1 MFAGHAAQGVRLIY
15 LAVIVLSLLLTGCAS
30 QTAMISQAATSS
42 AASAAVARAHLVAAS
57 AELDSIEAQANA
69 VHQAIPYVSDD
80 THPIFST
87 LTYMSIGASVL
98 VAGALIYMYIPR
110 R

>member
-1 MFAGHAAQGVRLIY
+1 MIYIALIIILT
-15 LAVIVLSLLLTGCAS
+15 LAGCAS

-42 AASAAVARAHLVAAS
+42 AASAAVARAHLIAAS

-80 THPIFST
+80 THPIYST

-98 VAGALIYMYIPR
+98 VVGALIYMYIPR

>member
-1 MFAGHAAQGVRLIY
+1 MIHLALFIILI
-15 LAVIVLSLLLTGCAS
+15 LGGCAS
-30 QTAMISQAATSS
+30 QTALISHAATSS

-80 THPIFST
+80 THPIYST
-87 LTYMSIGASVL
+87 LTWVSAGVIAVVL
-98 VAGALIYMYIPR
+98 GVIVYTYIPR
-110 R
+110 K

>member
-1 MFAGHAAQGVRLIY
+1 MIHFALFMVLV
-15 LAVIVLSLLLTGCAS
+15 LASGCAS

-42 AASAAVARAHLVAAS
+42 AASAALARGYLLRAS
-57 AELDSIEAQANA
+57 AELENIQAQANA
-69 VHQAIPYVSDD
+69 VHESIPYVSDD

>member
-1 MFAGHAAQGVRLIY
+1 MIHLALFIILI
-15 LAVIVLSLLLTGCAS
+15 LSSGCAS
-30 QTAMISQAATSS
+30 QTALISHAATSS
-42 AASAAVARAHLVAAS
+42 AASAAVARAHLIAAS

-80 THPIFST
+80 TQPIYST

-98 VAGALIYMYIPR
+98 VVGALIYMYIPR

>member
-1 MFAGHAAQGVRLIY
+1 LIY

-69 VHQAIPYVSDD
+69 VHQAIPFVSDD
-80 THPIFST
+80 QSPIHST
-87 LTYMSIGASVL
+87 LQYVSIAV
-98 VAGALIYMYIPR
+98 VAAVIGALIYTYIPR
-110 R
+110 GR

>member
-1 MFAGHAAQGVRLIY
+1 VIY

-98 VAGALIYMYIPR
+98 VVGALIYMYIPR

>member
-1 MFAGHAAQGVRLIY
+1 MIH
-15 LAVIVLSLLLTGCAS
+15 LALFIILMLSSGCAS
-30 QTAMISQAATSS
+30 QTAAISQAATS
-42 AASAAVARAHLVAAS
+42 AGASAALARSYLVRATV
-57 AELDSIEAQANA
+57 ELDSIEQQANA

-80 THPIFST
+80 THPIYST

-98 VAGALIYMYIPR
+98 VVGALIYMYIPR

>member
-1 MFAGHAAQGVRLIY
+1 M
-15 LAVIVLSLLLTGCAS
+15 
-30 QTAMISQAATSS
+30 
-42 AASAAVARAHLVAAS
+42 
-57 AELDSIEAQANA
+57 
-69 VHQAIPYVSDD
+69 HQAIPYVSDD

-98 VAGALIYMYIPR
+98 VVGALIYMYIPR

>member
-1 MFAGHAAQGVRLIY
+1 MIY

-98 VAGALIYMYIPR
+98 VVGALIYMYIPR

>member
-1 MFAGHAAQGVRLIY
+1 MIY

-80 THPIFST
+80 SHPIYST

-98 VAGALIYMYIPR
+98 VVGALVYMYIPR